1 MVRLSSPASP
11 ESPMAKIDRE
21 LTGGEV
27 ILLDG
32 ATGTE
37 LIRRGAAEHGEAW
50 VALATHE
57 VPDTLRAVH
66 EDYIRAGARV
76 ITANTF
82 ANSRILL
89 EPAGLGR
96 AFGRAHPP
104 GRRGRASRRGIAS
117 GPATRWRWRDRCP
130 TWLPSLPAP
139 TAATPAR
146 LPPPEVV
153 RAAFRE
159 MARTLAESG
168 ADLIL
173 LEMMSDPAL
182 ANPAIAAARETG
194 LPVWV
199 GYSCR
204 PNPQGQPVSFAVE
217 DLSPAAMLESI
228 RVEGAAAVGIMHTPV
243 EFIGPLIEAIRT
255 QWEGPVMA
263 YPDSGGRFEM
273 PRWITDPIP
282 PAEFADAA
290 LGWIEEGA
298 RIVGACCGFG
308 VEYIDALANALARS
322 RH

>member
-1 MVRLSSPASP
+1 
-11 ESPMAKIDRE
+11 MAKIDRE
-21 LTGGEV
+21 LARGEV

-32 ATGTE
+32 AIGTE
-37 LIRRGAAEHGEAW
+37 LVRRGASTHTGAW

-57 VPDTLRAVH
+57 APETLRSVH

-82 ANSRILL
+82 ANNRILL
-89 EPAGLGR
+89 EPAGLGER
-96 AFGRAHPP
+96 SVELTRQAVEIALEARDRLGTGDTVAVAGSMSHMTPYPP
-104 GRRGRASRRGIAS
+104 GTGRR
-117 GPATRWRWRDRCP
+117 D
-130 TWLPSLPAP
+130 PS
-139 TAATPAR
+139 R
-146 LPPPEVV
+146 LPPPEVA

-173 LEMMSDPAL
+173 MEMMSDPTL

-204 PNPQGQPVSFAVE
+204 RNPQGEPVSYAGE
-217 DLSPAAMLESI
+217 DLSPAAMLQSI
-228 RVEGAAAVGIMHTPV
+228 RVEDAAAVGIMHTSV

-282 PAEFADAA
+282 PAEFADAV

-298 RIVGACCGFG
+298 QIVGACCGFG
-308 VEYIDALANALARS
+308 VEYIDVLANALARS
-322 RH
+322 ER

>member
-1 MVRLSSPASP
+1 MVRLNSPAPP

-21 LTGGEV
+21 LARGEV

-32 ATGTE
+32 ATGSE
-37 LIRRGAAEHGEAW
+37 LVRRGAAEHGQAW
-50 VALATHE
+50 VALTTCE
-57 VPDTLRAVH
+57 VPETLRAVH

-82 ANSRILL
+82 ANNRILL
-89 EPAGLGR
+89 EPAGLGER
-96 AFGRAHPP
+96 SVELTRQAVEIALEARDRLGAGDTVAVAGSMSHMAPFPP
-104 GRRGRASRRGIAS
+104 GTDRRDSS
-117 GPATRWRWRDRCP
+117 
-130 TWLPSLPAP
+130 
-139 TAATPAR
+139 R
-146 LPPPEVV
+146 LPPPEVA

-173 LEMMSDPAL
+173 MEMMSDPAL

-199 GYSCR
+199 GCSCR
-204 PNPQGQPVSFAVE
+204 RNPQGQPVSFAVE

-243 EFIGPLIEAIRT
+243 EFIGPVIEVIRT

-290 LGWIEEGA
+290 LGWIDEGA
-298 RIVGACCGFG
+298 QIVGACCGFG

-322 RH
+322 EH

>member
-1 MVRLSSPASP
+1 MS
-11 ESPMAKIDRE
+11 ESPIARIERE
-21 LTGGEV
+21 IAEGAV

-32 ATGTE
+32 ATGSE
-37 LIRRGAAEHGEAW
+37 LERRGAAMHSEAW
-50 VALATHE
+50 AALATFE
-57 VPDTLRAVH
+57 APELLRSVH
-66 EDYIRAGARV
+66 EDYIRAGSRV

-82 ANSRILL
+82 SNNRIMLG
-89 EPAGLGR
+89 PAGLGERSVELTRR
-96 AFGRAHPP
+96 AVE
-104 GRRGRASRRGIAS
+104 IALE
-117 GPATRWRWRDRCP
+117 ARDRLGTGDTVAVAGSMSHMIPFPAGTDRRDPDELP
-130 TWLPSLPAP
+130 T
-139 TAATPAR
+139 
-146 LPPPEVV
+146 PEVAG
-153 RAAFRE
+153 AAFRE

-204 PNPQGQPVSFAVE
+204 RNPRGEPVSFAVE

-228 RVEGAAAVGIMHTPV
+228 RVEGAAAVGIMHTHV

-273 PRWITDPIP
+273 PRWVSDPIP
-282 PAEFADAA
+282 PVEFADAA

-298 RIVGACCGFG
+298 QIVGGCCGFG
-308 VEYIDALANALARS
+308 VEHIDALANALARTEL
-322 RH
+322 

>member
-1 MVRLSSPASP
+1 M
-11 ESPMAKIDRE
+11 
-21 LTGGEV
+21 
-27 ILLDG
+27 
-32 ATGTE
+32 
-37 LIRRGAAEHGEAW
+37 RRGAAEHAQAW
-50 VALATHE
+50 VALTTHE
-57 VPDTLRAVH
+57 APETLRSVH

-82 ANSRILL
+82 ANNRILL
-89 EPAGLGR
+89 EPAGLGER
-96 AFGRAHPP
+96 SVELTRQAVEIALEARDRLGAGDTVAVAGSMSHMVPYPP
-104 GRRGRASRRGIAS
+104 GTGRR
-117 GPATRWRWRDRCP
+117 D
-130 TWLPSLPAP
+130 
-139 TAATPAR
+139 PAR
-146 LPPPEVV
+146 LPPPEVA

-173 LEMMSDPAL
+173 MEMMSDPVF

-204 PNPQGQPVSFAVE
+204 RNPQGEPVSYAGE
-217 DLSPAAMLESI
+217 DLSPAAMLEGI
-228 RVEGAAAVGIMHTPV
+228 RAEGAAALGIMHTPV
-243 EFIGPLIEAIRT
+243 ELIGPLIEAIRA

-322 RH
+322 EH